1 MLLFFYGQ
9 DGYRS
14 FHKLQELKAKYVDA
28 SLGDTNLTTIDVAS
42 IKPEDLAAQLFAL
55 PFIAKTRLVV
65 LPGLLSK
72 APKAVQEK
80 FETLYAKIP
89 ESTVAVVYEPGIPD
103 RRTALFKQLIKNAK
117 VQEFEALIGLKL
129 NQWIDGVLAMW
140 QVTILPP
147 AREQLVAA
155 TGGDTWRMATEL
167 EKLATFLMDRSVAE
181 RKITPEL
188 ITAMVEGTPL
198 VNIFSLTD
206 ALSTGNVASVVR
218 QLRQLVT
225 QGENEQYLIAMV
237 GSTLRS
243 LALIRDGL
251 DQGATTPAAL
261 ATITGLKP
269 FVIQKQLAA
278 AKAVTMAQVTDLSVQ
293 LTMLDAGLKNGTMA
307 SEVGLELYL
316 MRATAGFASH

>member
-14 FHKLQELKAKYVDA
+14 FHKLQELKAKYIDA

-42 IKPEDLAAQLFAL
+42 IKPEDLAPQLFAL

-103 RRTALFKQLIKNAK
+103 RRTTLFKQLIKAAK
-117 VQEFEALIGLKL
+117 VQEFEALVGLKL
-129 NQWIDGVLAMW
+129 NQWIDGLLA
-140 QVTILPP
+140 THETKILPQ

-155 TGGDTWRMATEL
+155 TSGDTWRLATEL
-167 EKLATFLMDRSVAE
+167 NKLATYLMDRPVPE

-188 ITAMVEGTPL
+188 VSTMVEGSPI

-218 QLRQLVT
+218 QLRQLVM

-237 GSTLRS
+237 GSSLRS

-269 FVIQKQLAA
+269 FVIQKQLSAA
-278 AKAVTMAQVTDLSVQ
+278 RAVTMAELIDLSVG
-293 LTMLDAGLKNGTMA
+293 LTMLDAGLKNGTMQ

-316 MRATAGFASH
+316 MRATAEFALR